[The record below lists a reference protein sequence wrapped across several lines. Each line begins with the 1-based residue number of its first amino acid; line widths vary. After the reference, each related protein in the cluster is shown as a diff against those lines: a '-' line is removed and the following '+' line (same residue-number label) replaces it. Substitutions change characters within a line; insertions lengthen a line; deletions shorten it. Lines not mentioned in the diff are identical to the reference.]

1 MNPFPDRIA
10 LAMSSASALEKYRY
24 TVCRVTPSRR
34 ATSAMRIA
42 GPRSATTSSAASRI
56 LAIASSSKAGL
67 TPLHPWL
74 RTGGDDG
81 VDVELDG

>member
-1 MNPFPDRIA
+1 VRRRWRSIGTPF
-10 LAMSSASALEKYRY
+10 
-24 TVCRVTPSRR
+24 V
-34 ATSAMRIA
+34 
-42 GPRSATTSSAASRI
+42 ASRI

>member
-1 MNPFPDRIA
+1 
-10 LAMSSASALEKYRY
+10 
-24 TVCRVTPSRR
+24 
-34 ATSAMRIA
+34 MRIA

-74 RTGGDDG
+74 RTGDDHG